1 MVKVCLLT
9 PSTLPLPLHA
19 PPSLMWFEL
28 YLEFA
33 QITIMVLSTI
43 ILPLI
48 LLDLY
53 FCGKMASIVLE

>member
-1 MVKVCLLT
+1 MV
-9 PSTLPLPLHA
+9 LPLHA

-53 FCGKMASIVLE
+53 FCGKMMSIVLA